1 MIVEMEA
8 RLLRLGSSMA
18 DIYFLQTLTCELI
31 AAIIYDRYSVD
42 PSTRPICTW
51 CCFSTRIW
59 SRREVISSS
68 PSIDHTYS
76 SGWDLQPLRPLIC
89 DPQPRWQIASA
100 SASVSFNL
108 SPRRYN
114 PQSIIRIPWNPPNGA
129 LKLSASLEFR
139 LDFLKV
145 VSGEFSRKFDHFV
158 ACYGRGMLSCHQNH
172 AYDAILSSK
181 PCLRWNKCPF
191 FGLSGP

>member
-1 MIVEMEA
+1 MRSTTSQTSHMRPTAQV
-8 RLLRLGSSMA
+8 A
-18 DIYFLQTLTCELI
+18 D
-31 AAIIYDRYSVD
+31 R
-42 PSTRPICTW
+42 IC
-51 CCFSTRIW
+51 
-59 SRREVISSS
+59 
-68 PSIDHTYS
+68 
-76 SGWDLQPLRPLIC
+76 Q
-89 DPQPRWQIASA
+89 
-100 SASVSFNL
+100 ASVSFNL

-181 PCLRWNKCPF
+181 PCLRWHT
-191 FGLSGP
+191 GLFSGFPDPAQTHSQAEFSNTTLSSHRGTSPIRKRPPARTPLGPP